1 MLCGK
6 AQQLST
12 RRLKDSSLGVP
23 GIGNIREPCRSCTGI
38 WANARGKDMFDWLT
52 VSTDTA
58 LIVSGQQSVYDQT
71 RFPKNQRC
79 EKHQDK
85 FKERINST
93 KSSICQRISLVS
105 TCNIL
110 HHG

>member
-1 MLCGK
+1 MD
-6 AQQLST
+6 
-12 RRLKDSSLGVP
+12 RSLGVSE
-23 GIGNIREPCRSCTGI
+23 IGSIREAFRSCTGM
-38 WANARGKDMFDWLT
+38 WANARGKDTSDWLT
-52 VSTDTA
+52 ASTDTA
-58 LIVSGQQSVYDQT
+58 LIVPGQQSVYDQT

-93 KSSICQRISLVS
+93 KSSICQRITLVS

-110 HHG
+110 RHG